1 MSPGDGGQQTL
12 CWEPEVPQLPRQPQG
27 PAWGCHDTLKGT
39 LYFRSLTVVQN
50 TKDKEGRRMRVKEKH
65 TWSTNPK
72 SPLLIISSSQSPHR
86 GLAGHGSWAVSPP
99 LTPVWRAER
108 CLRGAALQQLLVDE
122 APTCPRPPGPCRQH
136 VNTPQRTDIARQ
148 NLLPSSERPRTDG
161 G

>member
-1 MSPGDGGQQTL
+1 
-12 CWEPEVPQLPRQPQG
+12 
-27 PAWGCHDTLKGT
+27 
-39 LYFRSLTVVQN
+39 
-50 TKDKEGRRMRVKEKH
+50 MRVKEKH

-122 APTCPRPPGPCRQH
+122 APTCPRPPGPCRQ
-136 VNTPQRTDIARQ
+136 RQ
-148 NLLPSSERPRTDG
+148 HTTEDG
-161 G
+161 HRETELAS